1 MHRRAISKSL
11 FGVIVGAALPGE
23 PQAAQPIPPEG
34 VGIAR
39 TRGEIAAA
47 VMPVNLAYPPYHG
60 LRYGMDTTGKTDCTA
75 QLQSIIDAATR
86 EYHHTVTLP
95 HGIIRID
102 GVITIAEG
110 VMIVGEGSQGST
122 DAYGTTIVHRSNGDC
137 FVWNGAGAPFAGTG
151 GGLKNVL
158 IVKEDGFSGGIA
170 VSLVAKDDDH
180 RPGEMLFENVLI
192 FGVGKGRWSKGLLID
207 GRNCDTAGRRGI
219 RSTHFNKFR
228 VGDCTSDN
236 QYIHIRQA
244 THLFGNFQ
252 IDTGEGTANQGM
264 TIDGDWNLIFITVR
278 CGRLIVNYSGTSMP
292 ALGLSGH
299 CDRLELNHKNII
311 GNVQMS
317 VGSTATSQA
326 KLTSIASF
334 KADACF
340 VHRTKSSKNVTGAGT
355 TENVVCNA
363 RDFDRNGSYDPESG
377 VFTVK
382 CAGIYQVEYA
392 ITLAGLD
399 ETTRSG
405 RVSLRQRRAGGA
417 AANDVETT
425 LGNVGAMRDAE
436 GALTVKGS
444 SMLECLEG
452 DTLDLRIA
460 VSGGARDFVD
470 VVGAPDA
477 HRTWFAARLLA

>member
-1 MHRRAISKSL
+1 MDRRVLSKAL
-11 FGVIVGAALPGE
+11 FGGMVGAALPGE
-23 PQAAQPIPPEG
+23 SGADQPASSF
-34 VGIAR
+34 GIQR
-39 TRGEIAAA
+39 TRGELAAA
-47 VMPVNLAYPPYHG
+47 VAPVNLAYPPYHG

-75 QLQSIIDAATR
+75 QLQAIIDAATH

-102 GVITIAEG
+102 GVVTIAEG

-122 DAYGTTIVHRSNGDC
+122 DTYGTTIVHHSNGNC
-137 FVWNGAGAPFAGTG
+137 LVWSGAGASYAGTG

-158 IVKEDGFSGGIA
+158 IVKENGFSGGIA

-192 FGVGKGRWSKGLLID
+192 FGTGNGKWSKGLLID
-207 GRNCDTAGRRGI
+207 GRNCNSPGRRGI

-228 VGDCTSDN
+228 VADCTSDN

-252 IDTGEGTANQGM
+252 IDTGDGTANQGM
-264 TIDGDWNLIFITVR
+264 TIDGDWDLIFITVR
-278 CGRLIVNYSGTSMP
+278 CGRLIVEYSGSSMP
-292 ALGLSGH
+292 SLGLSGH
-299 CDRLELNHKNII
+299 CGHLDINHKDII
-311 GNVQMS
+311 GNVQMA
-317 VGSTATSQA
+317 VGTTATSQA
-326 KLTSIASF
+326 KFTSIASF

-340 VHRTKSSKNVTGAGT
+340 VHRTSNSKHVTGAGT
-355 TENVVCNA
+355 LAAVVCNT
-363 RDFDRNGSYDPESG
+363 RGFDRNGSYDTETG

-392 ITLAGLD
+392 ITLVGLD
-399 ETTRSG
+399 ATLTSG
-405 RVSLRQRRAGGA
+405 RVSLRQRHVGGST
-417 AANDVETT
+417 ANDVETT

-436 GALTVKGS
+436 GALTVRGS

-452 DTLDLRIA
+452 DTLDLRIS
-460 VSGGARDFVD
+460 VNGGARDSVD
-470 VVGAPDA
+470 VVGAADA